1 MLCSLLLIA
10 IAPAFVIHEMAH
22 KIVARKYGCWAEFR
36 MSPGGLRFGVLLARS
51 SKSSSWPPERS
62 WLSAIQQSPSSARLR
77 WPDRYRTSAS
87 GCWGLSHWRGLG
99 GYSEITDFILY
110 YWLLANAFLATF
122 NMLPFGPL
130 DGKKI
135 KTWSD
140 SMFWMWFIICLGIL
154 NVTWGLDDQLP
165 LRNAIITL

>member
-1 MLCSLLLIA
+1 
-10 IAPAFVIHEMAH
+10 MA
-22 KIVARKYGCWAEFR
+22 A
-36 MSPGGLRFGVLLARS
+36 
-51 SKSSSWPPERS
+51 
-62 WLSAIQQSPSSARLR
+62 
-77 WPDRYRTSAS
+77 
-87 GCWGLSHWRGLG
+87 GLG

-154 NVTWGLDDQLP
+154 RVTWGLGDQLP